1 MIIVLEHDI
10 RPADKKA
17 LVAFLEGKG
26 FRLREI
32 QGEQETVI
40 GAVGIVPLD
49 VRQVELLPGVA
60 RVIPIT
66 QPFKLASREF
76 RREDTLIPVGP
87 VKVGGP
93 RIVVIAGPCAVE
105 SREHILEV
113 ARHREGLRRGHAAG
127 RGLQAA
133 HLPVRLPGPGRGGP
147 GLPQGGRARPRACP
161 WCPRS

>member
-1 MIIVLEHDI
+1 MIIVLSRDI
-10 RPADKKA
+10 RPADKQA
-17 LVAFLEGKG
+17 LTAFLESKG

-32 QGEQETVI
+32 QGEQETVLA
-40 GAVGIVPLD
+40 AVGIVPID

-76 RREDTLIPVGP
+76 RKEDTTFPVGP
-87 VKVGGP
+87 IKVGGP

-113 ARHREGLRRGHAAG
+113 ARI
-127 RGLQAA
+127 
-133 HLPVRLPGPGRGGP
+133 V
-147 GLPQGGRARPRACP
+147 
-161 WCPRS
+161 